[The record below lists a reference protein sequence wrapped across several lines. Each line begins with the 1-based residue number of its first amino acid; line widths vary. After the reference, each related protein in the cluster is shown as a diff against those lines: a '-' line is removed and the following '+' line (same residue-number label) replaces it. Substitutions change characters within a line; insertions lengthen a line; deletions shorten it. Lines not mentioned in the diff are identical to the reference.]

1 MHTSVLVADN
11 GDIYDLLDRFAAYD
25 GEPSSDDARWDNF
38 GVGGIFAGAL
48 PLARRSAWRR
58 WLPFVPRW
66 ITGVSVARKSDVDTE
81 ALLSNP
87 PMALFFQGVL
97 HECPLSEEPE
107 DDAHILAA
115 WEATFRRLYD
125 EIPEDA
131 TLQVVDA
138 HS

>member
-1 MHTSVLVADN
+1 MHTSVLVADK
-11 GDIYDLLDRFAAYD
+11 GDVYDLLDRFAAYD
-25 GEPSSDDARWDNF
+25 GEAVSDDARWDNF

-48 PLARRSAWRR
+48 PLARRRAWRR
-58 WLPFVPRW
+58 RLPFAPRW
-66 ITGVSVARKSDVDTE
+66 ITGASVVRKSDVDKD

-107 DDAHILAA
+107 DDAKVLAE
-115 WEATFRRLYD
+115 WQATFRRLFD
-125 EIPEDA
+125 AIPEDA
-131 TLQVVDA
+131 TLQIVDA